1 MPVARGAE
9 RVSDLSR
16 LEKGAFSVAVWL
28 GLPRPDCLAL
38 RRDSLCVGEN
48 L

>member
-9 RVSDLSR
+9 RVRDLSR

-28 GLPRPDCLAL
+28 GPDCLAL